1 MIVLDET
8 KSDHVQNNDPSETP
22 GGLVGLRSILKTTSA
37 CEVSLDDQNWSHPPL
52 LYNVSGLS
60 ILPLLPWQQ
69 SEQDKVEHG
78 SGKVRAEG
86 CSIVKVV
93 LICYVTELTLGFH
106 LQTRL

>member
-52 LYNVSGLS
+52 LYNVSSSLLILS
-60 ILPLLPWQQ
+60 FPSSKNMVARVLVGDAITLSFPG
-69 SEQDKVEHG
+69 SKVN
-78 SGKVRAEG
+78 R
-86 CSIVKVV
+86 
-93 LICYVTELTLGFH
+93 T
-106 LQTRL
+106 